1 MKNLKLTIILF
12 FLFSVTNNL
21 FAQDN
26 SVNGKIYPEISISNI
41 IDWLNMDRVTW
52 QSKMQKYDFDN
63 ENFAEGSPKFTIYL
77 NSESTLLLIVSKKYD
92 LIEISLINFTDTS
105 YKKPL
110 INLYNELEPYYES
123 SNNNA
128 NIFSMNYNGNKYSF
142 YVDSSKESD
151 LIFIKKIKK

>member
-21 FAQDN
+21 LAQDN
-26 SVNGKIYPEISISNI
+26 SINGKIYPEISISNI

-63 ENFAEGSPKFTIYL
+63 ENFAEGSPKFIIYL
-77 NSESTLLLIVSKKYD
+77 NSASTLILEISKKYD
-92 LIEISLINFTDTS
+92 LIEIILVNATDSS

-110 INLYNELEPYYES
+110 INLYNDLEPYYES
-123 SNNNA
+123 SYNNA
-128 NIFSMNYNGNKYSF
+128 NIFSMNYEGYKYSF
-142 YVDSSKESD
+142 YIDSDKTGD
-151 LIFIKKIKK
+151 LIYIKKIKK